1 MGNSFGVSGLRGQAN
16 VSLTADIVY
25 KFARYLGNRM
35 VGLCSD
41 SKTRVRVVIGKDTR
55 ISSDMFE
62 AALSSGLAASGC
74 DVYLLGV
81 CTTPS
86 VSYITKT
93 CSFSC
98 GIMVTA
104 SHNPYHDNGIKVIAS
119 NGEPMGDGIF
129 AQSRPY
135 VEGTEGE
142 LPYAETT
149 LIGRIIDYPQ
159 GREKYI
165 KHLISIPSN
174 SIKGIRIGLDCANG
188 SSYAIAHEV
197 FGVLGADV
205 TFIND
210 SPDGLNINAGCGS
223 EHLEAIRAIVKEKKL
238 DVGFSL
244 DGDAD
249 RCMAVDKN
257 GAEVNGDN
265 FSFIYAKYLKD
276 KGKLPNN
283 LVVGTVISNLG
294 LRNALQANGID
305 YIETT
310 VGEPTVRKCM
320 LQHGAVIGGEQCGH
334 MVFSQDSTTGD
345 GILTALRMLDI
356 MAEKKVG
363 LDVLTAPLIRVPQE
377 YIFVRITDKKAVM
390 ADSDV
395 KAVVSSITEK
405 LGQDGRL
412 IVRSSDTENLI
423 RIMVEASTQE
433 LCRSYADRIID
444 TIRSKGY

>member
-1 MGNSFGVSGLRGQAN
+1 MGNTFGVSGLRGKAN
-16 VSLTADIVY
+16 ESLTADIVY
-25 KFARYLGNRM
+25 RFARYLGNRM
-35 VGLCSD
+35 AGLGTDCKDRPS
-41 SKTRVRVVIGKDTR
+41 VVIGKDTR

-98 GIMVTA
+98 GVMVTA
-104 SHNPYHDNGIKVIAS
+104 SHNPYYDNGIKVISS

-135 VEGTEGE
+135 VEGTEPD
-142 LPYAETT
+142 LPYADTSS
-149 LIGRIIDYPQ
+149 IGRIIDYPQ

-197 FGVLGADV
+197 FGALGADV

-210 SPDGLNINAGCGS
+210 SPDGLNINSGCGS
-223 EHLEAIRAIVKEKKL
+223 EHLEAIRALVKEKSL

-249 RCMAVDKN
+249 RCMAVDRN
-257 GAEVNGDN
+257 GSEVNGDN

-294 LRNALQANGID
+294 LRNALLANGID

-320 LQHGAVIGGEQCGH
+320 LDHGAIIGGEQCGH

-356 MAEKKVG
+356 MADKNVG
-363 LDVLTAPLIRVPQE
+363 LYVLASPLVRVPQE

-395 KAVVSSITEK
+395 NAVIENIREK
-405 LGQDGRL
+405 LGQEGRL

-433 LCRSYADRIID
+433 LCRSYADQIID
-444 TIRSKGY
+444 IIRRKGY

>member
-1 MGNSFGVSGLRGQAN
+1 MGNTFGVSGLRGKAN
-16 VSLTADIVY
+16 ESLTADIVY
-25 KFARYLGNRM
+25 RFARYLGNRM
-35 VGLCSD
+35 AALCTD
-41 SKTRVRVVIGKDTR
+41 SKDRPSVVIGKDTR

-98 GIMVTA
+98 GVMVTA
-104 SHNPYHDNGIKVIAS
+104 SHNPYYDNGIKVIS
-119 NGEPMGDGIF
+119 SSGEPMGDGIF

-135 VEGTEGE
+135 VEGTEPS

-159 GREKYI
+159 GKEKYI

-188 SSYAIAHEV
+188 ASYAIAHEV
-197 FGVLGADV
+197 FGALGADV

-210 SPDGLNINAGCGS
+210 SPDGLNINSGCGS
-223 EHLEAIRAIVKEKKL
+223 EHLEVIRAIVKEKKL

-363 LDVLTAPLIRVPQE
+363 LDVLASPLVRVPQE

-395 KAVVSSITEK
+395 KDVVNRISGE
-405 LGQDGRL
+405 LGQSGRL
-412 IVRSSDTENLI
+412 IVRASDTENLI

-433 LCRSYADRIID
+433 LCRSYADQIIA
-444 TIRSKGY
+444 TIRRKGY

>member
-1 MGNSFGVSGLRGQAN
+1 MANTFGVSGLRGKAN

-35 VGLCSD
+35 AGLCTD
-41 SKTRVRVVIGKDTR
+41 SKDRPSVVIGKDTR

-81 CTTPS
+81 STTPS

-98 GIMVTA
+98 GVMVTA
-104 SHNPYHDNGIKVIAS
+104 SHNPYYDNGIKVIAS

-135 VEGTEGE
+135 VEGSEPE
-142 LPYAETT
+142 LPYAATSS
-149 LIGRIIDYPQ
+149 IGRIRDFAE
-159 GREKYI
+159 GKEKYI
-165 KHLISIPSN
+165 QHLIDIPKN
-174 SIKGIRIGLDCANG
+174 SISGIRIGLDCANG
-188 SSYAIAHEV
+188 ASFEIAHKV
-197 FGVLGADV
+197 FSALGADV

-210 SPDGLNINAGCGS
+210 SPDGLNINADCGS
-223 EHLEAIRAIVKEKKL
+223 EHLDAIRALVKEKKL

-249 RCMAVDKN
+249 RCMAVDRN
-257 GAEVNGDN
+257 GNEINGDN

-294 LRNALQANGID
+294 LRNALQAEGID
-305 YIETT
+305 YIETG

-320 LQHGAVIGGEQCGH
+320 VEHGAVIGGEQCGH

-363 LDVLTAPLIRVPQE
+363 LDVLAAPLCRVPQE
-377 YIFVRITDKKAVM
+377 YIFVRITDKKAVI

-395 KAVVSSITEK
+395 QTVIESIKKE
-405 LGQDGRL
+405 LGDEGRL

-423 RIMVEASTQE
+423 RIMVEASTQS

>member
-1 MGNSFGVSGLRGQAN
+1 MGNTFGVSGLRGKAN
-16 VSLTADIVY
+16 ESLTADIVY
-25 KFARYLGNRM
+25 RFARYLGNRM
-35 VGLCSD
+35 AGLGADCKD
-41 SKTRVRVVIGKDTR
+41 KPAVVIGKDTR

-62 AALSSGLAASGC
+62 AALSCGLAASGC

-81 CTTPS
+81 STTPS

-93 CSFSC
+93 CSFCC
-98 GIMVTA
+98 GVMVTA
-104 SHNPYHDNGIKVIAS
+104 SHNPYYDNGIKVISS

-135 VEGTEGE
+135 VEGSESE
-142 LPYAETT
+142 LPYAGASS
-149 LIGRIIDYPQ
+149 IGRIIDYSQ
-159 GREKYI
+159 GIEKYI
-165 KHLISIPSN
+165 RHLIDIPENPLS
-174 SIKGIRIGLDCANG
+174 GIRIGLDCANG
-188 SSYAIAHEV
+188 ASYAIAHEV
-197 FGVLGADV
+197 FSALGADV

-210 SPDGLNINAGCGS
+210 NPDGLNINAGCGS
-223 EHLEAIRAIVKEKKL
+223 EHLEAVRALVKEKNL

-249 RCMAVDKN
+249 RCMAVDRN
-257 GAEVNGDN
+257 GNEVNGDN

-276 KGKLPNN
+276 KGMLPNN

-305 YIETT
+305 YIETS

-320 LQHGAVIGGEQCGH
+320 VEHGAVIGGEQCGH

-363 LDVLTAPLIRVPQE
+363 LDVLAAPLVRVPQE
-377 YIFVRITDKKAVM
+377 YIFVRITDKKAAI
-390 ADSDV
+390 ADPDV

-433 LCRSYADRIID
+433 LCRSYAEEIIA
-444 TIRSKGY
+444 TIRRKGY

>member
-1 MGNSFGVSGLRGQAN
+1 MGNTFGVSGLRGEAN

-25 KFARYLGNRM
+25 RFARSLGARM
-35 VGLCSD
+35 AAFCTDGKDRPS
-41 SKTRVRVVIGKDTR
+41 VVIGKDTR

-81 CTTPS
+81 STTPS
-86 VSYITKT
+86 VSFITKT

-98 GIMVTA
+98 GVMVTA
-104 SHNPYHDNGIKVIAS
+104 SHNPYYDNGIKVIAS

-135 VEGTEGE
+135 VEGTEPE
-142 LPYAETT
+142 LPYAATSS
-149 LIGRIIDYPQ
+149 IGRIRSFAE

-165 KHLISIPSN
+165 QHPIAIPRS
-174 SIKGIRIGLDCANG
+174 SLSGIRIGLDCANG
-188 SSYAIAHEV
+188 ASYAIAHEV
-197 FGVLGADV
+197 FNALGADV

-210 SPDGLNINAGCGS
+210 NPDGLNINSGCGS
-223 EHLEAIRAIVKEKKL
+223 EHLEAIRALVKEKKL

-249 RCMAVDKN
+249 RCMAVDRN
-257 GAEVNGDN
+257 GNEVNGDN

-276 KGKLPNN
+276 KGMLPNN

-294 LRNALQANGID
+294 LRNALQAEGID
-305 YIETT
+305 YIETS

-320 LQHGAVIGGEQCGH
+320 VEHGAVIGGEQCGH

-363 LDVLTAPLIRVPQE
+363 LDVLAAPVRRVPQE
-377 YIFVRITDKKAVM
+377 YIFVRITDKKAVI
-390 ADSDV
+390 ADPDV
-395 KAVVSSITEK
+395 QGVIESIKEK
-405 LGQDGRL
+405 LGQEGRL

-423 RIMVEASTQE
+423 RIMVEASTQD
-433 LCRSYADRIID
+433 LCRTYADRIIA
-444 TIRSKGY
+444 TIRKKGY